1 MSTDLVKSLVTKLMS
16 DDASRKKV
24 VAIHPA
30 QVLNLCTLAKK
41 SFLRQPSLLE
51 IDGPLR
57 ICGDIHG
64 QFHDLRTLF
73 RVGGAPPKTRYLF
86 LGDYASFA
94 GITKILCWNLANF
107 FISVLPSVCISRAVT
122 PTKRRKSAWRRQQSY
137 ENNDFVDR
145 GQNSLEVICLLLGLK
160 VLHPDS
166 VFLLRGN
173 HEVSSV
179 NEGHGFYS
187 EIKRRFRTKGYQEI
201 YARINQT
208 FDYMPLAGVVSSKI
222 FCVHGG
228 ISPKLRDLDQIRNM
242 RRPKSNFYEKS
253 WASDVLWSDPAD
265 DIATWERQSH
275 PDTNPR
281 HRGAG
286 YLYGG
291 VALDEFLTRNDL
303 RLLARGHECVE
314 GGYLYQLGRKCVTIF
329 SAPSYCGNSHGV
341 MMRVSRT
348 GNVLGFT
355 TFK

>member
-73 RVGGAPPKTRYLF
+73 R
-86 LGDYASFA
+86 
-94 GITKILCWNLANF
+94 
-107 FISVLPSVCISRAVT
+107 
-122 PTKRRKSAWRRQQSY
+122 
-137 ENNDFVDR
+137 VDR